1 MFDSLRKKDN
11 CVLHPARYRV
21 QRALERVM
29 LEDPKQLSKMLMESG
44 SVRIHVGA
52 AVSIQYALEYVD
64 KVKAEIGDD
73 MLGCFIFGGV
83 ARGLK
88 TDRRPKDIDVMILT
102 KRGKNTTKV
111 RSHPRISSMLFDEDM
126 VSPEIMLQDNEQSS
140 FLRRTF
146 SLPILVLHGHEYVGN
161 LRDHATKFLKV
172 KDLRAYIDF
181 QVKKK
186 IKEMGME
193 NQKIDDIGIIR
204 AQVMEDLDIMH
215 ELRDLL

>member
-1 MFDSLRKKDN
+1 MFDSLKKKNN
-11 CVLHPARYRV
+11 CILHPARYRI

-29 LEDPKQLSKMLMESG
+29 HEDPKQLSKMLMESG

-52 AVSIQYALEYVD
+52 AVSIEYALDYLD
-64 KVKAEIGDD
+64 KVKAELGDD
-73 MLGCFIFGGV
+73 LLGCFIFGGV

-88 TDRRPKDIDVMILT
+88 TDRRPKDIDMMLIT
-102 KRGKNTTKV
+102 KKGKNTTKV

-126 VSPEIMLQDNEQSS
+126 VSPEILLQDNEQSS

-146 SLPILVLHGHEYVGN
+146 SLPILVLYGHEYIGN
-161 LRDHATKFLKV
+161 LRDHSIKFLKV

-181 QVKKK
+181 QVKKR
-186 IKEMGME
+186 INELGLS
-193 NQKIDDIGIIR
+193 NQKIDNIGIIR
-204 AQVMEDLDIMH
+204 AQVMEDLDIVH